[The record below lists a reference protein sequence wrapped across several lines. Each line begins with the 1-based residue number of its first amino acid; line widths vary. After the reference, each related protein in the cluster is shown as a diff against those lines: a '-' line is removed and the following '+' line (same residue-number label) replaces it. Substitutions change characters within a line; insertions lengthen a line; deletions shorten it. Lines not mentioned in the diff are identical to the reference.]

1 MYQRLLKNS
10 IYNGFGRF
18 GTMIVSIILTPI
30 IISHLGDNYFAIW
43 SLVTLIISYIGFLD
57 FGVSGAY
64 SKYIAEFHAKDEFD
78 HINGVI
84 ICGIGLYLLI
94 SVFVIATGLPLI
106 QLTPKLFNIA
116 PELQPAAL
124 TSFRIGLFVFAFAT
138 TFNVLEA
145 IPVGLQRMEYN
156 NSIQVFTSILYC
168 FACIIYL
175 NANGGIVGLMVI
187 RAADSVLQ
195 ILLLYICAHRILPT
209 FRISPKNLNLK
220 LAKELVGF
228 GLKVQAGK
236 LANIGIANINK
247 ILIGTFAGLS
257 GVANYQIGSTI
268 VQGVRDISMITF
280 SGMTPMASQIH
291 AQNRRKDLLNLY
303 HNGVRVSFVVTSA
316 AFGLICAI
324 ADPIIVFWTGKHYP
338 IAVIVLI
345 SLALANYIHVSTG
358 TGTCLTRG
366 IGRPGLET
374 VFGIVLLASNLIFG
388 YLFGRLWG
396 IQGVLAGTLIAYFS
410 SSLFFMYW
418 FNKVIGFSNSLFLRK
433 VILPPTLALISSLTA
448 GWLVQRLVPSIALSA
463 DTVNRLEVLGNI
475 MVNGAI
481 FATIYLLLL
490 VLFGYVR
497 LHHFKVVINFI
508 GNLPIF
514 KSITL
519 YWSKKS

>member
-10 IYNGFGRF
+10 IYSGFGRF
-18 GTMIVSIILTPI
+18 GTMIVSIVLTPI

-43 SLVTLIISYIGFLD
+43 SLVTLVISYIGFLD

-64 SKYIAEFHAKDEFD
+64 SKYIAEFHAKNDLD
-78 HINGVI
+78 KINGVI
-84 ICGIGLYLLI
+84 ISGIGLYLLI

-106 QLTPKLFNIA
+106 QLTPRIFNIA
-116 PELQPAAL
+116 KELQPEAL
-124 TSFRIGLFVFAFAT
+124 TSFRIGLFVFAFAS

-168 FACIIYL
+168 IASIIYL
-175 NANGGIVGLMVI
+175 NANGGIIGLMFI
-187 RAADSVLQ
+187 RAADSALQ
-195 ILLLYICAHRILPT
+195 IILLFICARKILPT
-209 FRISPKNLNLK
+209 FRISPKYLDLK

-247 ILIGTFAGLS
+247 ILIGTFAGLT

-291 AQNRRKDLLNLY
+291 AQNRRDDLLNLY

-316 AFGLICAI
+316 AFGLICAV
-324 ADPIIVFWTGKHYP
+324 ADPIIVLWTGKHYP

-345 SLALANYIHVSTG
+345 SLALANFIHVSTG

-374 VFGIVLLASNLIFG
+374 VFGVTLLSSNLVLGWIFG
-388 YLFGRLWG
+388 RIWG
-396 IQGVLAGTLIAYFS
+396 IQGVLAGTVIAYFS
-410 SSLFFMYW
+410 SSLFFMFW
-418 FNKVIGFSNSLFLRK
+418 FNRVIGFSNPQYFRK
-433 VILPPTLALISSLTA
+433 VILPPTLALLSSLFT
-448 GWLVQRLVPSIALSA
+448 GWIVRQLLPSIALSA
-463 DTVNRLEVLGNI
+463 DIVNRFDALGNI
-475 MVNGAI
+475 IINGSI
-481 FATIYLLLL
+481 FAIVYLAVL
-490 VLFGYVR
+490 VMSGYIR
-497 LHHFKVVINFI
+497 LHHFKVVINFLA
-508 GNLPIF
+508 NLPMF
-514 KSITL
+514 RSFML